1 MTSYKPNLT
10 SKETEAPSD
19 KEKNYQLNMELL
31 SSIKSM
37 PGKIVNLQTEN
48 FINEEINKKLN
59 YPEGKY
65 TTSSSISKDFFYEQK
80 MINSDE
86 KINKKLY
93 TTNSVFKPM
102 LYVPFQKSTLNY
114 YPMASMMSFSELFFQ
129 NQPQNLYKGTN
140 LSFSQNSFSPN
151 IPNNRTNNF
160 LLNPMNTL
168 TQINQINFCNPINS
182 FNILNPSFNPNLNF
196 SNNINNENNI
206 FLNQK
211 RNIEEKKEIKLKK
224 NILFNTIN
232 DKNKIK
238 EENKE
243 EKKNLFTVVQ
253 KSVYVYK
260 KRKPRKKKILTGI
273 RNKLKCNHEG
283 CEGIFK
289 TKKQLNYHHY
299 KMNSDCHN
307 DTITLLKMINRVKK
321 ILLKKEKSEEYKK
334 KFEKI
339 YKETMKNVS
348 LDEHIETLIGFNFE
362 DTIV

>member
-1 MTSYKPNLT
+1 MK
-10 SKETEAPSD
+10 
-19 KEKNYQLNMELL
+19 
-31 SSIKSM
+31 
-37 PGKIVNLQTEN
+37 
-48 FINEEINKKLN
+48 
-59 YPEGKY
+59 
-65 TTSSSISKDFFYEQK
+65 
-80 MINSDE
+80 
-86 KINKKLY
+86 
-93 TTNSVFKPM
+93 
-102 LYVPFQKSTLNY
+102 
-114 YPMASMMSFSELFFQ
+114 
-129 NQPQNLYKGTN
+129 
-140 LSFSQNSFSPN
+140 
-151 IPNNRTNNF
+151 
-160 LLNPMNTL
+160 
-168 TQINQINFCNPINS
+168 
-182 FNILNPSFNPNLNF
+182 
-196 SNNINNENNI
+196 I

-362 DTIV
+362 DTIDE